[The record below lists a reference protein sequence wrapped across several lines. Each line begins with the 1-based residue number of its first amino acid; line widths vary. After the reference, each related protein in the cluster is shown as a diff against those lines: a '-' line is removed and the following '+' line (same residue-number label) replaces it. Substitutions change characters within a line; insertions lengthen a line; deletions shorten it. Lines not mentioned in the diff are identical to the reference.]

1 MTPFL
6 SPFCIATTMS
16 QDGPSTSAP
25 PAFEPHTIELDSVD
39 AGKIINVSLYSGRA
53 EVTRSYTFD
62 VNTGQN
68 QVVINGL
75 PSVMDRD
82 SLRVQ
87 GRGEATIQDVNVSD
101 VTRSPLPPTPNSA
114 ELDRLLDQKQ
124 RAEKALDR
132 CKKSLKSL
140 ETLFSTMHIQHVDV
154 SQLGDIMDSYETTAE
169 KLDDKVT
176 ALEKEIKELDVKIKE
191 QRAAAAPK
199 NPKDTGVCASI
210 GIFAEQEG
218 SIDLIL
224 VYAVSSA
231 WWRAGYDIRV
241 DMELKA
247 TPVTLIYKALVRQDT
262 GESWENV
269 PLTLETATP
278 SYGFDLP
285 TLREW
290 KLSMY
295 KPMPL
300 MPPPPPAPL
309 FAAAPGGAVKRL
321 RVPLA
326 KSRSSAH
333 HSIEEEAD
341 EDGSFNFDAEAP
353 AMAQASASVVSKGN
367 VSATFKVP
375 GLVNIPSGAG
385 ERSFTIVELNL
396 GAAMSWIAVPK
407 EEAKVALKAKI
418 QNSSEYTM
426 LPGKASVYVDG
437 SFISKIDVPPVN
449 PNENFECPLGL
460 DPSIRIKYLPLQ
472 KIVSTTGFYTKTA
485 NYTYTQRIVVQ
496 NTKSVPINP
505 LKIIDQIPVSE
516 DVQINVKLMNP
527 SLKPPVSGPS
537 PGPSGSG
544 GSPSSSTSASPVGS
558 VTAQE
563 GAKTTKRMSIIT
575 GPAINPN
582 ASPLPITPSY
592 SKGQVP
598 VGDGV
603 IAQWD
608 GSDDPTVDVEAL
620 GKNGKLNWLCEI
632 PPLGTLN
639 LSLQYEVNTP
649 AKTTVIGL

>member
-1 MTPFL
+1 
-6 SPFCIATTMS
+6 MS
-16 QDGPSTSAP
+16 KDEQASLP
-25 PAFEPHTIELDSVD
+25 PTFEPHNIELDSVD
-39 AGKIINVSLYSGRA
+39 ASKILNVSLYSGRA
-53 EVTRSYTFD
+53 EITRSYKFA

-75 PSVMDRD
+75 PFVMDRD

-101 VTRSPLPPTPNSA
+101 VPRPPLAPNST
-114 ELDRLLDQKQ
+114 ELDGLLDQKQ
-124 RAEKALDR
+124 RANKALDR
-132 CKKSLKSL
+132 CKKSLTSL

-169 KLDDKVT
+169 RLDDKVT
-176 ALEKEIKELDVKIKE
+176 KLEKEIKELDERIRE
-191 QRAAAAPK
+191 ERAAVAPK
-199 NPKDTGVCASI
+199 NPRDTGIRASI
-210 GIFAEQEG
+210 GLFAENE
-218 SIDLIL
+218 SDIELIL
-224 VYAVSSA
+224 IYAVSSA

-247 TPVTLIYKALVRQDT
+247 TPVTLIYKALVHQDT

-278 SYGFDLP
+278 SYGFNLP
-285 TLREW
+285 TLHEW
-290 KLSMY
+290 KLSMF
-295 KPMPL
+295 KPLPL
-300 MPPPPPAPL
+300 PPPPPPAPL
-309 FAAAPGGAVKRL
+309 LSAPGSAAL
-321 RVPLA
+321 RTRARGLVRRQSLN
-326 KSRSSAH
+326 SS
-333 HSIEEEAD
+333 SVIEEEA
-341 EDGSFNFDAEAP
+341 EDASSDGLYVAYAP
-353 AMAQASASVVSKGN
+353 SMAQASASVSSKGN

-375 GLVNIPSGAG
+375 GLVNIPSGTG

-396 GAAMSWIAVPK
+396 GAAMSWVAVPK

-426 LPGKASVYVDG
+426 LSGRASVYVDG

-449 PNENFECPLGL
+449 PNESFDCPLGL
-460 DPSIRIKYLPLQ
+460 DPSVRISYLPLQ
-472 KIVSTTGFYTKTA
+472 KIVSTTGFYTKTT
-485 NYTYTQRIVVQ
+485 NYTYTQRIVVH
-496 NTKSVPINP
+496 NTKSVPINS
-505 LKIIDQIPVSE
+505 LKVIDQIPISE
-516 DVQINVKLMNP
+516 DAQITVKLMNP
-527 SLKPPVSGPS
+527 SLKPPASAPPGSVPGTATSGM
-537 PGPSGSG
+537 
-544 GSPSSSTSASPVGS
+544 SPSSSTTASPVGS
-558 VTAQE
+558 LTAHE
-563 GAKTTKRMSIIT
+563 GSKTTKRMSIIS
-575 GPAINPN
+575 GPTINPN

-592 SKGQVP
+592 SKGQIP
-598 VGDGV
+598 VGEGV

-649 AKTTVIGL
+649 AKSTVIGL